1 MKDLNEYTLQDFLE
15 MPTKKP
21 TETFTS
27 VIIVPTDEIHDSG
40 FRCMKFILVNHLA
53 EIVGVVDT
61 GSDCIWPNGVGNYG
75 RNRLGDLMQRI
86 SYMGLHMDCLT
97 ESRCVRIML
106 SKKCILNDFIG
117 SDFIFYTVEEEE

>member
-15 MPTKKP
+15 MPVKKP

-40 FRCMKFILVNHLA
+40 FRCMKFILTYGGR
-53 EIVGVVDT
+53 IVGVVDT
-61 GSDCIWPNGVGNYG
+61 GSDCIWPNGVGNFG
-75 RNRLGDLMQRI
+75 RNMLCTIMSKI
-86 SYMGLHMDCLT
+86 PYMGLHMDCLT

-117 SDFIFYTVEEEE
+117 SDFIFYTVEEEEE